1 MTTHPIYLRRA
12 FTLIEL
18 LVVIAIIAILI
29 GLLLPA
35 VQKVREAAAKM
46 TCGNNMKQIALAC
59 ANYETAID
67 KLPPMATPLD
77 PANMGA
83 KGTGPLFYH
92 ILPYIEQD
100 NLVNISKGS
109 AYYQIPTTG
118 SQTRMACTYPI
129 KTYLC
134 PSDVTWST
142 AGIWTPG
149 WVANEDAAG
158 LWMVGN
164 YGANFQVFGKP
175 NAGDNAQANMTTALT
190 SVTVKDGT
198 SNTIYFAEKF
208 RTCGA
213 SWATLWG
220 HANWNVSYMPTFGY
234 GSADGSMGYTDR
246 SSLAGVVGPNA
257 KFQSIPQDEFGAT
270 CNPSLTQQIH
280 ISNMLVG
287 LGDGS
292 VRSVTQS
299 ITGATWWAAMTPN
312 RRETLGSDW

>member
-1 MTTHPIYLRRA
+1 MKHSSVPQRRA

-46 TCGNNMKQIALAC
+46 SCSNNMKQIALAC
-59 ANYETAID
+59 ANYETANS
-67 KLPPMATPLD
+67 KLPPLASNFD
-77 PANMGA
+77 PSNMGA
-83 KGTGPLFYH
+83 RGTGSLFYFV
-92 ILPYIEQD
+92 LPYIEQD
-100 NLVNISKGS
+100 NLFNISNGS
-109 AYYQIPTTG
+109 AYFQIPTTG
-118 SQTRMACTYPI
+118 SLTRMAATYPI

-149 WVANEDAAG
+149 WVPNEDSAG

-175 NAGDNAQANMTTALT
+175 SAGDNGQANMSTFLT
-190 SVTVKDGT
+190 SVTIKDGT

-208 RTCGA
+208 RTCGT

-234 GSADGSMGYTDR
+234 GSADGTVGYGSN
-246 SSLAGVVGPNA
+246 SSIVGVVGANS
-257 KFQSIPQDEFGAT
+257 KFQTVPQDEFGSL

-280 ISNMLVG
+280 ISNMLVAM
-287 LGDGS
+287 GDGS

-299 ITGATWWAAMTPN
+299 ISGATWWAAITPN